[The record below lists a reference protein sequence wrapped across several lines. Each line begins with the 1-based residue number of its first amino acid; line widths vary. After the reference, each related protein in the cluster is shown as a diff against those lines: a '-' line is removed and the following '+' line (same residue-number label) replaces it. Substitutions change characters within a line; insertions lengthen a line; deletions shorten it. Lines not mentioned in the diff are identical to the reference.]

1 MNPPQDPETLKRTEV
16 AFVADR
22 RPLTPA
28 WLHDFP
34 STDE

>member
-1 MNPPQDPETLKRTEV
+1 VFRQDPEGLAREEV

-34 STDE
+34 ANDE